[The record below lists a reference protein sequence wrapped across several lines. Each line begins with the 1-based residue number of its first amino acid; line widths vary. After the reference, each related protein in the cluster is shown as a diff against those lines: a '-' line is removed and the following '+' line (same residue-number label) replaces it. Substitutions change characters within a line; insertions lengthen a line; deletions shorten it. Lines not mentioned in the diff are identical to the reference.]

1 MDLRQERLV
10 DLNSKTTIDLD
21 NGDAP
26 PVALPA
32 TFLQPSEAEQLRQYQ
47 AWLEKE
53 NLVAQLE
60 CVSCGSLCQAF
71 VTTGDIGIF
80 CDCRVVVSKVS

>member
-1 MDLRQERLV
+1 MDLANKATAFLE
-10 DLNSKTTIDLD
+10 
-21 NGDAP
+21 GHDAP
-26 PVALPA
+26 PVTLPA
-32 TFLQPSEAEQLRQYQ
+32 TFLQPHEAEQLRTYQ
-47 AWLEKE
+47 AWLERE

-60 CVSCGSLCQAF
+60 CISCGSTCKAF

>member
-1 MDLRQERLV
+1 MDLA
-10 DLNSKTTIDLD
+10 NKTTIALD

-26 PVALPA
+26 PENLPA
-32 TFLQPSEAEQLRQYQ
+32 TFLSPMEAEQLRKYQ
-47 AWLEKE
+47 GWLERE

-60 CVSCGSLCQAF
+60 CISCGAACQAF

-80 CDCRVVVSKVS
+80 CECRVMVSKVS